1 MPTGGHINTML
12 GEHSHLCQQSPRYGV
27 RLKPVAHGKGDY
39 KSLHGGERPAK
50 GCPSRKFLLSPD
62 GLSLTEE
69 FWVIAQDT
77 PQSCP
82 CQGVK
87 KLSQAS
93 TSHCLGSTAGGW
105 MLAPWYLSCVHRVL
119 RATESHQGKRQGW
132 YSEAVRELC
141 REMARPEGHS
151 RGSQPLAQIQ
161 TASCHLKDEMLE
173 VSLRGEGQRTVQRLL
188 GICPNSCL
196 RIDHVTL
203 DGATFGTSPGKQ
215 GVCLAIG
222 SSLYAGFPT

>member
-1 MPTGGHINTML
+1 MEVRG
-12 GEHSHLCQQSPRYGV
+12 QQRAAPPGSFCC
-27 RLKPVAHGKGDY
+27 HQMT
-39 KSLHGGERPAK
+39 EE
-50 GCPSRKFLLSPD
+50 F
-62 GLSLTEE
+62 LTEE

-87 KLSQAS
+87 KLGQAS

-105 MLAPWYLSCVHRVL
+105 MLAPRYLSYVHRVL
-119 RATESHQGKRQGW
+119 RATESLQGKWQGW
-132 YSEAVRELC
+132 HSEAVRELC
-141 REMARPEGHS
+141 REMAHPEEHS

-173 VSLRGEGQRTVQRLL
+173 VSLWAEGQRTIQRLL
-188 GICPNSCL
+188 GIGPNSYL

-203 DGATFGTSPGKQ
+203 DGATSGSFPLLASRESVWLSEVPDTLAFPPGT
-215 GVCLAIG
+215 
-222 SSLYAGFPT
+222 

>member
-1 MPTGGHINTML
+1 M
-12 GEHSHLCQQSPRYGV
+12 

-50 GCPSRKFLLSPD
+50 GCLSRKFLLSPV
-62 GLSLTEE
+62 GLSLIEE
-69 FWVIAQDT
+69 FWVIAQVT

-87 KLSQAS
+87 KLGQAS

-105 MLAPWYLSCVHRVL
+105 MLAPWYLSYVDRVL

-132 YSEAVRELC
+132 HSEAVRELC
-141 REMARPEGHS
+141 REMAYPEGHS
-151 RGSQPLAQIQ
+151 RGFQPLAQIQ
-161 TASCHLKDEMLE
+161 TASCHLKDETLE
-173 VSLRGEGQRTVQRLL
+173 VSLPAEGQRAVQRLL

-196 RIDHVTL
+196 HIDHVTL
-203 DGATFGTSPGKQ
+203 DGATSGSFPLLASRESVWLSEVPYMPAFPPGT
-215 GVCLAIG
+215 
-222 SSLYAGFPT
+222 